1 MLDLVKTPL
10 ESPFSFYLHKLV
22 SVRNDLLKLCTLF
35 FLLNRSNSNG
45 QNAEAPTDEN
55 YPPESAYTDPTENSK
70 FRAKAVYVRVHHIFS
85 QILNFPFVIVFSRK
99 RNFLYNKK

>member
-1 MLDLVKTPL
+1 MIYLPNFV
-10 ESPFSFYLHKLV
+10 SF
-22 SVRNDLLKLCTLF
+22 F

-70 FRAKAVYVRVHHIFS
+70 FRAKAVYVLIHHMFS
-85 QILNFPFVIVFSRK
+85 RILNFLFVIALR
-99 RNFLYNKK
+99 LYWRFIIYYHS

>member
-1 MLDLVKTPL
+1 MKDLVKTPL

-22 SVRNDLLKLCTLF
+22 SVRNDFVFF

-45 QNAEAPTDEN
+45 QNAEAPTDEK

-70 FRAKAVYVRVHHIFS
+70 FRAKAVYVRVHQIFS
-85 QILNFPFVIVFSRK
+85 RIINFLLIIVFSRK
-99 RNFLYNKK
+99 NMSLR

>member
-1 MLDLVKTPL
+1 MIDIVKTPL
-10 ESPFSFYLHKLV
+10 ESPFLFYLV
-22 SVRNDLLKLCTLF
+22 SEIIILPNFVFF

-70 FRAKAVYVRVHHIFS
+70 FRAKAVYVRVYHIFS
-85 QILNFPFVIVFSRK
+85 RILNFLFVIDFSRK
-99 RNFLYNKK
+99 NVFTIKNNS

>member
-1 MLDLVKTPL
+1 MIDIVKTPL
-10 ESPFSFYLHKLV
+10 ESPFLFYLV
-22 SVRNDLLKLCTLF
+22 SEIIILPNFVFF

-70 FRAKAVYVRVHHIFS
+70 FRAKAVYVRVYHIFS
-85 QILNFPFVIVFSRK
+85 RILNFLFVIVFSRK
-99 RNFLYNKK
+99 KMSLR